1 MNNNK
6 TGDQQKNR
14 KFIFL
19 VATVFFIGLFSTSV
33 FAADPGHGAGVIGSM
48 DFESGNYSF
57 PDKTIQKRT
66 NVLNIEHIF
75 EKSKDIKIGECP

>member
-6 TGDQQKNR
+6 TGYQQKNR
-14 KFIFL
+14 GLFFL
-19 VATVFFIGLFSTSV
+19 VATAFFFSLSSLSV
-33 FAADPGHGAGVIGSM
+33 LAADPGHGAGAIGSA
-48 DFESGNYSF
+48 DFASVNYSF
-57 PDKTIQKRT
+57 PDKTIQKRA